1 LKYVFEQ
8 SKHKLEHGKVGNMQ
22 RIIVD
27 EKAEQF
33 GLTGAWRV
41 CGIYQ

>member
-1 LKYVFEQ
+1 MA
-8 SKHKLEHGKVGNMQ
+8 KVGNMH

-27 EKAEQF
+27 EKAEKF

-41 CGIYQ
+41 HGIYQ